1 MNVRMIFFMLG
12 RGLFVEAFLMC
23 APLFVSIY
31 FREPTDTIYAWVL
44 PILLI
49 LAIAFLLSRRGPNQH
64 RFFAREGFVIC
75 ALLWLNLSFFGAL
88 PLYFSRSYPTLMDA
102 FFEIASGFTT
112 TGASVAQNVEALPH
126 SVLFWRSFS
135 HLIGGMGVLVFT
147 LALVPKTAAD
157 SVHMMRAEV
166 PGPVFGKIV
175 SKLTITARIL
185 YAIYFSMTG
194 IVILLLLLG
203 GMPLFDSFCHAFGAA
218 GTGGFGIKNNSIAFY
233 DSTYL
238 HNVLSFSMIAF
249 GINFNLYYLLLLK
262 RVRDFWKDEELHW
275 YIGIILTAVVLLSWN
290 VAPQYN
296 NLGTLVRDVF
306 FTVSSVMTTTG
317 YATVDFAQW
326 PLFSHIILLLLM
338 FIGGCAGS
346 TGGGIKVSRIA
357 IYVKSSFR
365 ELKRQREPNRAL
377 PLRFNQQSVSTEL
390 LHGLHSYLM
399 AYILIFI
406 FLLFV
411 TSFDAPDFESAFS
424 AVAATFNN
432 IGPGLGVYGPAGN
445 FASLSP
451 LTKFFLSLGMIA
463 GRLEIWPM
471 LILFSPMTWQK
482 N

>member
-1 MNVRMIFFMLG
+1 MNVQMIFFMLG
-12 RGLFVEAFLMC
+12 RGLFVEAFLLC
-23 APLFVSIY
+23 APLLVCLY
-31 FREPTDTIYAWVL
+31 FQEPIGMVYAWIV
-44 PILLI
+44 PILLV
-49 LAIAFLLSRRGPNQH
+49 LAVAFLLTRQRPPKRH
-64 RFFAREGFVIC
+64 FFAREGFVIC
-75 ALLWLNLSFFGAL
+75 ALLWLSLSFFGAL
-88 PLYFSRSYPTLMDA
+88 PLYFSHSYPTLLDA
-102 FFEIASGFTT
+102 FFEISSGFTT
-112 TGASVAQNVEALPH
+112 TGASVATDVESLSH
-126 SVLFWRSFS
+126 SILFWRSFS

-175 SKLTITARIL
+175 SKLTLTARIL

-194 IVILLLLLG
+194 IVILLLFLG

-249 GINFNLYYLLLLK
+249 GVNFNLYYLLLLK
-262 RVRDFWKDEELHW
+262 KVRDFWKDEELHW
-275 YIGIILTAVVLLSWN
+275 YVGIILTAVVLLCWN

-296 NLGTLVRDVF
+296 NLGKLVRDVF

-317 YATVDFAQW
+317 YVTVNFANW
-326 PLFSHIILLLLM
+326 PLFSHIVLLLLM

-346 TGGGIKVSRIA
+346 TGGGIKVSRVAVYI
-357 IYVKSSFR
+357 KSSFR

-377 PLRFNQQSVSTEL
+377 PLRFNQQSVSNEL
-390 LHGLHSYLM
+390 LHGLHSYLT
-399 AYILIFI
+399 AYILIFC
-406 FLLFV
+406 FLLFI

-432 IGPGLGVYGPAGN
+432 IGPGLGICGPAGN
-445 FASLSP
+445 FAGFSP

-471 LILFSPMTWQK
+471 LILFSPMTWRRT
-482 N
+482 